1 VLLVVTLLAALLL
14 GRLAGGSGEA
24 LGTLA
29 LRRTGLVL
37 AALGAQAVGAVV
49 GGPVFALGLAASAA
63 LAAAFLAA
71 NRAVRGTGLVALGL
85 AANALVVGLNG
96 AMPVSAGA
104 AEVAGVRPADL
115 TDARHEVLGAG
126 TRLPRLGD
134 VVPVRLPLRP
144 EVVSP
149 GDVLVAAGLAQLVVV
164 GMLSQRRT
172 GRPLP
177 ALPPRPGSGPAPQAA
192 GPPTPS
198 SPARSRRPSP
208 GPSGSRR
215 SPPRWPLRGTPGRRS

>member
-1 VLLVVTLLAALLL
+1 MLLVVTLLAALLL
-14 GRLAGGSGEA
+14 GRLAGGSAEA
-24 LGTLA
+24 LGALA
-29 LRRTGLVL
+29 LRRPGLVVAAL
-37 AALGAQAVGAVV
+37 AAQGVGAVV

-63 LAAAFLAA
+63 LVAAFLAA
-71 NRAVRGTGLVALGL
+71 NRSVRGTGLVALGL

-96 AMPVSAGA
+96 AMPVSTGA
-104 AEVAGVRPADL
+104 AQVAGVPPEDL

-126 TRLPRLGD
+126 TRLPALGD

-164 GMLSQRRT
+164 GMLSQQRT

-177 ALPPRPGSGPAPQAA
+177 ALPPRPASGPAPQAS
-192 GPPTPS
+192 GPATPAS
-198 SPARSRRPSP
+198 SSRSRRPAP
-208 GPSGSRR
+208 
-215 SPPRWPLRGTPGRRS
+215 